1 MKISVERSLVP
12 APGHELSGFNGGQ
25 RFWAGHQGETA
36 FKREGKK
43 GIIGDAR
50 MFSAFVTSL
59 VSERMQHRQQRVV
72 EDLSK

>member
-1 MKISVERSLVP
+1 MSSVASMADRDSGLVIRGRLRP
-12 APGHELSGFNGGQ
+12 KG
-25 RFWAGHQGETA
+25 RV
-36 FKREGKK
+36 K